1 LTFAKIPDS
10 IIIQTIR
17 KGHLKMMYQL
27 RSIDAWRYDGN
38 WEWNNSFLIEE
49 NIYLADDTT
58 PRELFKFMRRNG
70 WLTDYSKGRVFMSY
84 NGDIIEIQDRNNY
97 QPLFAFIPEV

>member
-1 LTFAKIPDS
+1 
-10 IIIQTIR
+10 
-17 KGHLKMMYQL
+17 MMYQL
-27 RSIDAWRYDGN
+27 RSIDAWRNDGN

-70 WLTDYSKGRVFMSY
+70 WLTDYSKGRVLMSD

-97 QPLFAFIPEV
+97 QPLFAFIPEA

>member
-1 LTFAKIPDS
+1 
-10 IIIQTIR
+10 
-17 KGHLKMMYQL
+17 MMYQL

-70 WLTDYSKGRVFMSY
+70 WLTDYSKGRVLMSD

-97 QPLFAFIPEV
+97 QPLFAFIPEA